1 MKNFYP
7 SKTITMRNNLV
18 YQTLK
23 LELSKENKGTSIDD
37 ISFIKTVDENRISIN
52 LDISG
57 FDDDLVEKHLEEL
70 ENLKEW
76 KSIDDGKILSGFISC
91 SSILVDEMKIAFL
104 MLKKDFKNFL
114 EVEELKIIA

>member
-1 MKNFYP
+1 
-7 SKTITMRNNLV
+7 MRNNLV